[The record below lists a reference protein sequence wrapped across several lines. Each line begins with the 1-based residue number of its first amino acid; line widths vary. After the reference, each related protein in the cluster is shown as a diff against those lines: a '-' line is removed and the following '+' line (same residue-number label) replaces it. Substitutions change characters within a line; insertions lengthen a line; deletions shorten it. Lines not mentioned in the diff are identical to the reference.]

1 MIPYRVTIKIIRNS
15 NFKKHNT
22 LLKNFLKI
30 INSTYKD
37 LYYAL
42 NNNLNCITMNDKSEI
57 SDNQIIYAKYLGI
70 DIIDEQFEII
80 KKFDQYYSEKHFNE
94 ENNKLILKY
103 II

>member
-1 MIPYRVTIKIIRNS
+1 MIPYRSKITIIRNS

-22 LLKNFLKI
+22 LLKDFLKI

-42 NNNLNCITMNDKSEI
+42 NNDLNCITMNDRSEI
-57 SDNQIIYAKYLGI
+57 NDNQIIYAKYLGI
-70 DIIDEQFEII
+70 DIIDEQFERI

-94 ENNKLILKY
+94 ENNNILIC
-103 II
+103 

>member
-1 MIPYRVTIKIIRNS
+1 MIPYQSKITIIRNN

-70 DIIDEQFEII
+70 DIIDE
-80 KKFDQYYSEKHFNE
+80 
-94 ENNKLILKY
+94 
-103 II
+103 

>member
-22 LLKNFLKI
+22 LLKDFLKI

-42 NNNLNCITMNDKSEI
+42 NNNLNCITMNYKSEI
-57 SDNQIIYAKYLGI
+57 SDNQIIYAKYLGMI
-70 DIIDEQFEII
+70 LLISDLKELKSLNSIILKNILM
-80 KKFDQYYSEKHFNE
+80 K
-94 ENNKLILKY
+94 KLI
-103 II
+103 I

>member
-1 MIPYRVTIKIIRNS
+1 MIPYQSKITIIRNN

-22 LLKNFLKI
+22 LLKDFLKI

-42 NNNLNCITMNDKSEI
+42 NNDLNCITMNDKSEI

-70 DIIDEQFEII
+70 DIIDE
-80 KKFDQYYSEKHFNE
+80 
-94 ENNKLILKY
+94 
-103 II
+103 

>member
-1 MIPYRVTIKIIRNS
+1 MIPYQSKITIIRNN

-30 INSTYKD
+30 INSIYKD

-70 DIIDEQFEII
+70 DII
-80 KKFDQYYSEKHFNE
+80 NE
-94 ENNKLILKY
+94 
-103 II
+103 

>member
-1 MIPYRVTIKIIRNS
+1 MIPYRVTIKIIKNS

-42 NNNLNCITMNDKSEI
+42 NNDLNCITMNDRSEI
-57 SDNQIIYAKYLGI
+57 NDNQIIYAKYLGI
-70 DIIDEQFEII
+70 DIIDE
-80 KKFDQYYSEKHFNE
+80 S
-94 ENNKLILKY
+94 LKR
-103 II
+103 IS

>member
-1 MIPYRVTIKIIRNS
+1 MIPYRAKVKIIRNN

-42 NNNLNCITMNDKSEI
+42 NHDLNCITMNDRSEI
-57 SDNQIIYAKYLGI
+57 NDNQIIYAKYLGI
-70 DIIDEQFEII
+70 DIIDE
-80 KKFDQYYSEKHFNE
+80 S
-94 ENNKLILKY
+94 LKR
-103 II
+103 IS

>member
-1 MIPYRVTIKIIRNS
+1 MIPYQSKITIIRNN

-70 DIIDEQFEII
+70 DII
-80 KKFDQYYSEKHFNE
+80 NE
-94 ENNKLILKY
+94 
-103 II
+103 

>member
-22 LLKNFLKI
+22 LLKDFLKI

-42 NNNLNCITMNDKSEI
+42 NNDLNCITMNDKSEI

-70 DIIDEQFEII
+70 DIIDEWFERI

-94 ENNKLILKY
+94 KINNLIC
-103 II
+103 

>member
-1 MIPYRVTIKIIRNS
+1 MIPYRATIKIIKNS

-42 NNNLNCITMNDKSEI
+42 NHDLNCITMNDRSEI
-57 SDNQIIYAKYLGI
+57 NDNQIIYVKYLGI
-70 DIIDEQFEII
+70 DIIDE
-80 KKFDQYYSEKHFNE
+80 
-94 ENNKLILKY
+94 LLKG
-103 II
+103 IS

>member
-1 MIPYRVTIKIIRNS
+1 MIPYQSKITIIRNN

-22 LLKNFLKI
+22 LLKDFLKI

-42 NNNLNCITMNDKSEI
+42 NNDLNCITMNDKSVI

-70 DIIDEQFEII
+70 DIIDE
-80 KKFDQYYSEKHFNE
+80 
-94 ENNKLILKY
+94 
-103 II
+103 

>member
-1 MIPYRVTIKIIRNS
+1 MIPYRSKITIIRNS

-42 NNNLNCITMNDKSEI
+42 NHDLNCITMNGRSEI
-57 SDNQIIYAKYLGI
+57 NDNQIIYAKYLGI
-70 DIIDEQFEII
+70 DIIDE
-80 KKFDQYYSEKHFNE
+80 S
-94 ENNKLILKY
+94 LKR
-103 II
+103 IS

>member
-1 MIPYRVTIKIIRNS
+1 MIPYQSKITIIRNS

-42 NNNLNCITMNDKSEI
+42 NHDLNCITMNGRSEI
-57 SDNQIIYAKYLGI
+57 NDNKIIYAKYLGI
-70 DIIDEQFEII
+70 DIIDESLNRI
-80 KKFDQYYSEKHFNE
+80 S
-94 ENNKLILKY
+94 
-103 II
+103 

>member
-42 NNNLNCITMNDKSEI
+42 NNDLNCITMNDKSEI

-70 DIIDEQFEII
+70 DIIDE
-80 KKFDQYYSEKHFNE
+80 
-94 ENNKLILKY
+94 
-103 II
+103 

>member
-15 NFKKHNT
+15 NFNKHNT
-22 LLKNFLKI
+22 LLKDFLKI

-37 LYYAL
+37 IYFSL
-42 NNNLNCITMNDKSEI
+42 NNDLNCITMNDKSEI

-70 DIIDEQFEII
+70 DIIDEQFERI

-94 ENNKLILKY
+94 KINNLIC
-103 II
+103 

>member
-1 MIPYRVTIKIIRNS
+1 MIPYRATIKIIRNN

-42 NNNLNCITMNDKSEI
+42 NHNLNCITMNDRSEI
-57 SDNQIIYAKYLGI
+57 NDNQIIYAKYLGI
-70 DIIDEQFEII
+70 DIIDEQFERI

-94 ENNKLILKY
+94 KINNLIC
-103 II
+103 

>member
-22 LLKNFLKI
+22 LLKDFLKI

-42 NNNLNCITMNDKSEI
+42 NNDLNCITMNDKSEI

-70 DIIDEQFEII
+70 DIIDEWFERI

-94 ENNKLILKY
+94 KINNLE
-103 II
+103 

>member
-1 MIPYRVTIKIIRNS
+1 MIPYRSKITIIRNS

-22 LLKNFLKI
+22 LLKTFLKLI
-30 INSTYKD
+30 GSNYRD

-42 NNNLNCITMNDKSEI
+42 NHDLNCITMNYKSEI

-70 DIIDEQFEII
+70 DIIDEQFERI

-94 ENNKLILKY
+94 ENNNILIC
-103 II
+103 

>member
-1 MIPYRVTIKIIRNS
+1 MIPYQSKITIIRNN

-22 LLKNFLKI
+22 LLKDFLKI

-42 NNNLNCITMNDKSEI
+42 NNDLNCITMNDRSEI

-70 DIIDEQFEII
+70 DIIDE
-80 KKFDQYYSEKHFNE
+80 
-94 ENNKLILKY
+94 
-103 II
+103 

>member
-1 MIPYRVTIKIIRNS
+1 MIPYQSKITIIRNN

-70 DIIDEQFEII
+70 DIIDEQFERI
-80 KKFDQYYSEKHFNE
+80 KKFDQYYS
-94 ENNKLILKY
+94 
-103 II
+103 

>member
-1 MIPYRVTIKIIRNS
+1 MIPYRSKITIIRNS

-42 NNNLNCITMNDKSEI
+42 NHDLNCITMNDRSEI
-57 SDNQIIYAKYLGI
+57 NDNQIIYAKYLGI
-70 DIIDEQFEII
+70 DIIDE
-80 KKFDQYYSEKHFNE
+80 S
-94 ENNKLILKY
+94 LKR
-103 II
+103 IS

>member
-22 LLKNFLKI
+22 LLKDFLKI

-42 NNNLNCITMNDKSEI
+42 NNDLNCITMNYKSEI
-57 SDNQIIYAKYLGI
+57 SDNQIIYAKYLGMI
-70 DIIDEQFEII
+70 LLISDLKELKSLISIILKNILM
-80 KKFDQYYSEKHFNE
+80 K
-94 ENNKLILKY
+94 KLI
-103 II
+103 I

>member
-1 MIPYRVTIKIIRNS
+1 MIPYQFKITIIRNS

-22 LLKNFLKI
+22 LLKYFLKI

-42 NNNLNCITMNDKSEI
+42 NNDLNCITMNDKSVI

-70 DIIDEQFEII
+70 DIIDE
-80 KKFDQYYSEKHFNE
+80 
-94 ENNKLILKY
+94 
-103 II
+103 